1 MPQWAMSSE
10 PTFTLDPARPVLPRP
25 DDGVQIGWMPRHA
38 VIVRPS
44 AAAPAVAVRQL
55 LNSLT
60 DELTWGQ
67 ILDLQ
72 CVKDFH
78 DTEDIRSLLDELVDA
93 GAVIRRTRSTAV
105 ASPVIRLVGR
115 GPLSDTLAEALR
127 HTSARIQRSTQSA
140 HEKSWQHVDLAVLAD
155 DLIADT
161 RLLRILA
168 DAEVPH
174 LSVRAR
180 DGTGLIGPMVLPG
193 ITSCL
198 ECADRHR
205 RDRDAQWP
213 AVAAQLTGAVG
224 VAAPATIL
232 GTVAVALAQ
241 IDRVLS
247 AFRGQAPGPLVTLNA
262 TLELDLSTHAL
273 TARHWTAHPLCRCG
287 AYFTGN

>member
-1 MPQWAMSSE
+1 MPQWVMSSE

-44 AAAPAVAVRQL
+44 AAAPAIAVRQL
-55 LNSLT
+55 LSSLT

-67 ILDLQ
+67 ILNLQ
-72 CVKDFH
+72 CVKYFH
-78 DTEDIRSLLDELVDA
+78 DAKDIRSLLDELVDA
-93 GAVIRRTRSTAV
+93 GAVICRTRSVAV
-105 ASPVIRLVGR
+105 ASPLIRLVGR
-115 GPLSDTLAEALR
+115 GPLSDALANALR

-140 HEKSWQHVDLAVLAD
+140 HEKSWENVDLAVLAD

-205 RDRDAQWP
+205 RDRDEQWP

-224 VAAPATIL
+224 VAAPATVL

-247 AFRGQAPGPLVTLNA
+247 ALRGQVPGPLVTLNA

-287 AYFTGN
+287 AYFAGN

>member
-1 MPQWAMSSE
+1 MPQWVMSSE

-44 AAAPAVAVRQL
+44 AATPAVAVRQL
-55 LNSLT
+55 LSSLT

-67 ILDLQ
+67 ILNLQ

-78 DTEDIRSLLDELVDA
+78 DAKDIRSLLDELVDA
-93 GAVIRRTRSTAV
+93 GAVICRTRSVAV

-115 GPLSDTLAEALR
+115 GPLSDALAEALR

-140 HEKSWQHVDLAVLAD
+140 HEKSWQHVDLAILAD

-180 DGTGLIGPMVLPG
+180 DGRGLIGPMVLPG

-205 RDRDAQWP
+205 RDRDEQWP

-224 VAAPATIL
+224 VAAPATVL

-247 AFRGQAPGPLVTLNA
+247 AIRGQAPGPLVTLNA

-287 AYFTGN
+287 AYFAGN

>member
-1 MPQWAMSSE
+1 MPQWVMSSE

-38 VIVRPS
+38 VIVRPG
-44 AAAPAVAVRQL
+44 AGAPAHAVRKL
-55 LNSLT
+55 LSSLS

-67 ILDLQ
+67 ILNLQ
-72 CVKDFH
+72 CVRDFG
-78 DTEDIRSLLDELVDA
+78 DADDIRSLLDELVDA
-93 GAVIRRTRSTAV
+93 GAVIRRTRPAAH
-105 ASPVIRLVGR
+105 ASPMIRLVGR

-127 HTSARIQRSTQSA
+127 HTSARIQHTTHST
-140 HEKSWQHVDLAVLAD
+140 HGKSWHHVDLAILAD

-161 RLLRILA
+161 RLLRMLT

-205 RDRDAQWP
+205 HDRDEQWP
-213 AVAAQLTGAVG
+213 AVAAQLTGTVG
-224 VAAPATIL
+224 VAAPATVL

-247 AFRGQAPGPLVTLNA
+247 AMRGQAPGPLVTLNT
-262 TLELDLSTHAL
+262 TLELDLATHAL
-273 TARHWTAHPLCRCG
+273 TARHWTAHPLCPCG
-287 AYFTGN
+287 AYFT

>member
-1 MPQWAMSSE
+1 MPQWVMSSE

-55 LNSLT
+55 LSSLT

-67 ILDLQ
+67 ILNLQ
-72 CVKDFH
+72 CVKHFH
-78 DTEDIRSLLDELVDA
+78 DAEDVRSLLDELVDA
-93 GAVIRRTRSTAV
+93 GAVICRTRSVAV
-105 ASPVIRLVGR
+105 ASPLIRLVGR
-115 GPLSDTLAEALR
+115 GPLSDALANALR

-140 HEKSWQHVDLAVLAD
+140 HEKSWEHVDLAVLAD

-205 RDRDAQWP
+205 RDRDEQWP

-224 VAAPATIL
+224 VAAPATVL

-247 AFRGQAPGPLVTLNA
+247 ALRGQVPGPLATLNA

-287 AYFTGN
+287 AYFAGN

>member
-1 MPQWAMSSE
+1 MSSE

-44 AAAPAVAVRQL
+44 AAAPAIAVRQL
-55 LNSLT
+55 LSSLT

-67 ILDLQ
+67 ILNLQ
-72 CVKDFH
+72 CVKYFH
-78 DTEDIRSLLDELVDA
+78 DAKDIRSLLDELVDA
-93 GAVIRRTRSTAV
+93 GAVICRTRSVAV
-105 ASPVIRLVGR
+105 ASPLIRLVGR
-115 GPLSDTLAEALR
+115 GPLSDALTNALR

-140 HEKSWQHVDLAVLAD
+140 HEKSWENVDLAVLAD

-205 RDRDAQWP
+205 RDRDEQWP

-224 VAAPATIL
+224 VAAPATVL

-247 AFRGQAPGPLVTLNA
+247 ALRGQVPGPLVTLNA

-287 AYFTGN
+287 AYFAGN

>member
-1 MPQWAMSSE
+1 MSSE

-44 AAAPAVAVRQL
+44 AAAPAIAVRQL
-55 LNSLT
+55 LSSLT

-67 ILDLQ
+67 ILNLQ
-72 CVKDFH
+72 CVKYFH
-78 DTEDIRSLLDELVDA
+78 DAKDIRSLLDELVDA
-93 GAVIRRTRSTAV
+93 GAVICRTRSVAV
-105 ASPVIRLVGR
+105 ASPLIRLVGR
-115 GPLSDTLAEALR
+115 GPLSDALANALR

-140 HEKSWQHVDLAVLAD
+140 HEKSWENVDLAVLAD

-205 RDRDAQWP
+205 RDRDEQWP

-224 VAAPATIL
+224 VAAPATVL

-247 AFRGQAPGPLVTLNA
+247 ALRGQVPGPLVTLNA

-287 AYFTGN
+287 AYFAGN

>member
-1 MPQWAMSSE
+1 MPLWVMSSE

-44 AAAPAVAVRQL
+44 TAAPAQAVRQL

-67 ILDLQ
+67 ILNLQ

-78 DTEDIRSLLDELVDA
+78 DAEDIRKLLDELVDA
-93 GAVIRRTRSTAV
+93 GAVIRRTPTDAV
-105 ASPVIRLVGR
+105 ASPVIRIVGR
-115 GPLSDTLAEALR
+115 GPISDALSEALR
-127 HTSARIQRSTQSA
+127 HTSARLQRSTPSA
-140 HEKSWQHVDLAVLAD
+140 HGKSWQYVHLAILAD
-155 DLIADT
+155 DLIVDT
-161 RLLRILA
+161 RLLRTLTE
-168 DAEVPH
+168 AEVPH

-205 RDRDAQWP
+205 SDRDEQWP
-213 AVAAQLTGAVG
+213 ALAAQLTGTVG
-224 VAAPATIL
+224 IAAPATVL

-262 TLELDLSTHAL
+262 TLELDLATHAL
-273 TARHWTAHPLCRCG
+273 TARHWTAHPLCPCG
-287 AYFTGN
+287 AFPGN